1 MQENQIHK
9 MINELI
15 HRGHDSK
22 NKLQF
27 VKHYNNF
34 SISPEFVEDIIKESN
49 FMFFSH
55 EFSFDTMQS
64 AYEPFFDWIKILID
78 CRGDMEVRDLLKEC
92 EVYPLQYEIIES
104 FYFSGKCE
112 RKEDILL
119 HELNYETNRMMDN
132 MVRIFKYVSKKQPI
146 FILIN
151 RIHYAHASALKFLNY
166 MINELSDSDIYIL
179 GVYNGEQITN
189 TYYLKEWK
197 KFVEL
202 TESRYNVVTW
212 VYREKVQDVART
224 DFMPKD
230 EEFEDYLVKINNM
243 LELGAYTQADYYLSF
258 LHQKLEEEE
267 SNFNSELWNNVNLL
281 YMRNFIYLNDVS
293 NALRISNEMK
303 ARIHHNED
311 YDTTT
316 LFMIEYYI
324 CMVEI
329 LNHRNELVEK
339 CIRNCENIVAQNK
352 DDELKLRLGIMKH
365 ILEYDGFN
373 SQEVRNFQDE
383 CDMVFVKLLEEFG
396 FVNHLAYYYTN
407 CLGNNLESIRNE
419 NSREKDGGIYEKGL
433 ELARSIGNDNC
444 ILVFYNI
451 RIVFASSLGRFSYS
465 EKYFNQIMPL
475 IEKSNSKFDL
485 CKNLN
490 SMGYFT
496 CVNGFYQKSHDYYV
510 QALQAEKEIGDTKLI
525 AETLYNM
532 CITSFLAKDLKNSI
546 WYAEMTIEI
555 IEGMGYYA
563 FVCNISKVYALAAL
577 ANHFNNNEY
586 SCHFYLDKM
595 KRFIAHLL
603 RSNDETK
610 YKFWDDDL
618 MLYYLL
624 CALLEKK
631 EGNYESAV
639 LSFLRSKEHL
649 FKTPGFFFFG
659 YPVLAIELADC
670 YEKMGLDK
678 EANEVLENAI
688 QGLQNA
694 NYVSEIPELKAKK
707 NKMLYEKRNY
717 NLRISKELEMEI
729 KNLTNEAVMK
739 RINKGLLSH
748 SEFLSI
754 WQNVINDK
762 NTVDEVYENA
772 YPAALNHFAAD
783 QMLIFSKQ
791 NQKLSLSCSFY
802 QEEFSEKDL
811 QIVEKYAKLYPNG
824 FVASRM
830 HKEFYFYKEVI
841 EIFGFDE
848 IVSFMMVPYIKD
860 KIVAGVA
867 ILYIVMRED
876 FRKISNLFDS
886 EGLVMFKVAYRQ
898 MVDLIEKIDASATIK
913 KMNQRLLSVNKQL
926 EESVVK
932 DALTG
937 IFNREGYA
945 RKVQE
950 IENGKT
956 MRDCVVLYF
965 DLDNFKYYN
974 DSFGHDIGDL
984 LLTQLAEILKHLAP
998 KDGIPIR
1005 YGGDE
1010 FLLIVPDI
1018 SIEQAEAI
1026 AKEFYEILK
1035 EKQYFIPKIENKLK
1049 KFVYIP
1055 EEKRISSSIGIA
1067 RTDYLSGCNLE
1078 AAIKRAD
1085 AALYCVKKTSKKN
1098 YKVWNQED
1106 TTDDT

>member
-15 HRGHDSK
+15 HRGYDSK

-27 VKHYNNF
+27 VKHYNDF

-49 FMFFSH
+49 FKFFAH
-55 EFSFDTMQS
+55 EFSLDTMQS

-78 CRGDMEVRDLLKEC
+78 DRGDIEVRDFLEEC
-92 EVYPLQYEIIES
+92 EVYPLQYDMIES
-104 FYFSGKCE
+104 FYFTGECK
-112 RKEDILL
+112 RNEDILL
-119 HELNYETNRMMDN
+119 HELTYEINRMMDN
-132 MVRIFKYVSKKQPI
+132 MVRIFRNISQKQPI
-146 FILIN
+146 FILLN
-151 RIHYAHASALKFLNY
+151 RIHYAHASTLKFLNY
-166 MINELSDSDIYIL
+166 MIHELADSNIYIL
-179 GVYNGEQITN
+179 GVYNGEQSAN
-189 TYYLKEWK
+189 TYYMKEWK
-197 KFVEL
+197 KFLEL
-202 TESRYNVVTW
+202 TENRCNVVTW
-212 VYREKVQDVART
+212 VYREKIHDVART
-224 DFMPKD
+224 DFTPKD
-230 EEFEDYLVKINNM
+230 EEFDDYLVKINNM

-258 LHQKLEEEE
+258 LHQKFEEEE
-267 SNFNSELWNNVNLL
+267 SNFSHELWNQVNLF

-293 NALRISNEMK
+293 NALHISNEIK
-303 ARIHHNED
+303 ARIQHKEG
-311 YDTTT
+311 YDTIF
-316 LFMIEYYI
+316 FMVEYYI
-324 CMVEI
+324 CMTEI
-329 LNHRNELVEK
+329 LNHRNELVGK
-339 CIRNCENIVAQNK
+339 CIKNCHKIVERSK
-352 DDELKLRLGIMKH
+352 DEMLKLRLLTMKH
-365 ILEYDGFN
+365 VLEYDGFH
-373 SQEVRNFQDE
+373 SQQVRNFQDE
-383 CDMVFVKLLEEFG
+383 CDFAFVELLEKYKFT
-396 FVNHLAYYYTN
+396 NHLAYYYTN
-407 CLGNNLESIRNE
+407 CLGNNLESIQRE
-419 NSREKDGGIYEKGL
+419 NSKEKNEKFYEKGL

-444 ILVFYNI
+444 ILVFYNT
-451 RIVFASSLGRFSYS
+451 RIVLASSLGKFSYS
-465 EKYFNQIMPL
+465 EKYFKQIIPL
-475 IEKSNSKFDL
+475 IEKSNSRADL

-490 SMGYFT
+490 GLGYVT
-496 CVNGFYQKSHDYYV
+496 CVNGTYQKSYDYYV

-532 CITSFLAKDLKNSI
+532 CITSFLAKDYKSTI
-546 WYAEMTIEI
+546 RYVEMTVEI
-555 IEGMGYYA
+555 VEGMGYYA

-577 ANHFNNNEY
+577 ANHFDNNEY
-586 SCHFYLDKM
+586 SCHFYMDKM

-603 RSNDETK
+603 RSDDETK
-610 YKFWDDDL
+610 CKFWDDDL

-624 CALLEKK
+624 CALLDKK
-631 EGNYESAV
+631 EGNYENAV
-639 LSFLRSKEHL
+639 SNFLISKEHL

-659 YPVLAIELADC
+659 YPVLALEFADC
-670 YEKMGLDK
+670 YEKMGLTK
-678 EANEVLENAI
+678 EAEQVLEDAI
-688 QGLQNA
+688 EGLRNA
-694 NYVSEIPELKAKK
+694 NYVSEIPELEAKK
-707 NKMLYEKRNY
+707 NKVAFEKRSY
-717 NLRISKELEMEI
+717 DFEISKELEMEI
-729 KNLTNEAVMK
+729 KNLANEAVMR

-762 NTVDEVYENA
+762 NTVEEVYENA

-791 NQKLSLSCSFY
+791 NQKLALSCSFY
-802 QEEFSEKDL
+802 EEEFSERDL
-811 QIVEKYAKLYPNG
+811 QIIEKFAKLHPNG

-841 EIFGFDE
+841 EIFGFDD

-860 KIVAGVA
+860 KVVAGVA

-898 MVDLIEKIDASATIK
+898 MVDLIEKIDASAIIK
-913 KMNQRLLSVNKQL
+913 KMNERLLSVNKQL

-945 RKVQE
+945 RKEQE
-950 IENGKT
+950 IENMKT
-956 MRDCVVLYF
+956 IKDCVVLYF

-984 LLTQLAEILKHLAP
+984 VLTQLAEILKHLA
-998 KDGIPIR
+998 KVDGIPIR

-1018 SIEQAEAI
+1018 SIEQAEEI

-1035 EKQYFIPKIENKLK
+1035 QKQYFIPKIEKKLK
-1049 KFVYIP
+1049 KFVHIP

-1078 AAIKRAD
+1078 MAIKHAD
-1085 AALYCVKKTSKKN
+1085 AALYCVKKNSKKN
-1098 YKVWNQED
+1098 YKVWKQED
-1106 TTDDT
+1106 IIGDL